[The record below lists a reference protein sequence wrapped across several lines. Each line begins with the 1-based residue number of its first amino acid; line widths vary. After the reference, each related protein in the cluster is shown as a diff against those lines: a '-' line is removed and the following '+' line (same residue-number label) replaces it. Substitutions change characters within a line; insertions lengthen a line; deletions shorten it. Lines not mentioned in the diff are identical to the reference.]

1 MHTTQF
7 PGVTQQHALHPNIP
21 LSRLVAT
28 AIRKDKQWAGMWVT
42 KALAIALKHNIMV
55 IGSHGSCMYFKSR
68 SEHSRTHGQTVPYAA
83 YPSGANTRQA
93 ASKHDV
99 PIEALETATCFV
111 VWDVKGHYSPAICSP
126 SNSNSGGLDS
136 TGLCS
141 GSNPQGCMIMS
152 SCCALV
158 FLLLIGSPVTM
169 LVIDKPQ
176 TCLQTDCKCMQCIL
190 LCSQG
195 ESSDA
200 I

>member
-1 MHTTQF
+1 MHTTRF
-7 PGVTQQHALHPNIP
+7 PGVTQQHTLHPDIP
-21 LSRLVAT
+21 LSRVVAT

-42 KALAIALKHNIMV
+42 KALAITLERNIMV
-55 IGSHGSCMYFKSR
+55 IGNHSSCMYFQSS
-68 SEHSRTHGQTVPYAA
+68 SEHSRTHGQTMPYAA
-83 YPSGANTRQA
+83 CPSGANTRA

-99 PIEALETATCFV
+99 PIEALEAATYFV
-111 VWDVKGHYSPAICSP
+111 VWDVTGHYSPAICSP
-126 SNSNSGGLDS
+126 SNSGGLDS
-136 TGLCS
+136 TGICS
-141 GSNPQGCMIMS
+141 GSNPQGCMS

-176 TCLQTDCKCMQCIL
+176 TCLQPDCKCMQCIL
-190 LCSQG
+190 LCSQD